1 MPVSHSRFQE
11 ILRDYR
17 PLEFEVL
24 ERQEF
29 YRLSMHHALKNR
41 SRLWLSLRTTS
52 CYFPEHPFTIV
63 DLGTYPGSLLRFL
76 RRILSP
82 DRCRLIG
89 VGLMISD
96 EFTQAI
102 EKDCSAEIHRV
113 NLDPRSEQMARKGD
127 PTRIPIDD
135 GKADLVFALEIIE
148 HLVSPSHLLAEA
160 FRILAPG
167 GHLLITTPNVAR
179 IGNVLKLMV
188 GRSNFDRLVPI
199 DYEHPEDE
207 WRPHFR
213 EYTLS
218 EIETFLQGVGFE
230 VVESRHFLGHDTRYN
245 IKSPAQR
252 IIDCVKLPFY
262 AIPHFRTNLLVLGR
276 KPERNGD

>member
-1 MPVSHSRFQE
+1 M
-11 ILRDYR
+11 RDHK
-17 PLEFEVL
+17 PLEFEVI
-24 ERQEF
+24 ESQGVF
-29 YRLSMHHALKNR
+29 RLPMHHALKNR
-41 SRLWLSLRTTS
+41 ARLWQSLRATS
-52 CYFPEHPFTIV
+52 RYFPADRFTVV

-76 RRILSP
+76 RRLLSP

-89 VGLMISD
+89 VWLMISE

-102 EKDCSAEIHRV
+102 REDCSAEIHRV
-113 NLDPRSEQMARKGD
+113 NLDPRNEQMAGHGY
-127 PTRIPIDD
+127 PTRIPIED
-135 GKADLVFALEIIE
+135 GKADLVFALEILE
-148 HLVSPSHLLAEA
+148 HMVSPSHLLAKA
-160 FRILAPG
+160 FRILAPE

-179 IGNVLKLMV
+179 IGNVFKLMV

-199 DYEHPEDE
+199 DYERPEDE

-213 EYTLS
+213 EYILS

-276 KPERNGD
+276 KPEGSGN

>member
-1 MPVSHSRFQE
+1 
-11 ILRDYR
+11 
-17 PLEFEVL
+17 
-24 ERQEF
+24 
-29 YRLSMHHALKNR
+29 MHHALKGR
-41 SRLWLSLRTTS
+41 TRLWLSLRTTS
-52 CYFPEHPFTIV
+52 RYFPAHPFTVV
-63 DLGTYPGSLLRFL
+63 DLGTYPGSLLRIL
-76 RRILSP
+76 RRLLSP

-89 VGLMISD
+89 VGLMISK

-102 EKDCSAEIHRV
+102 KENCSAEIHRV
-113 NLDPRSEQMARKGD
+113 NLDPRSEQMAGKGY
-127 PTRIPIDD
+127 PTRIPIED

-218 EIETFLQGVGFE
+218 EIEIFLQGVGFE

-252 IIDCVKLPFY
+252 VIDFVKLPFF

-276 KPERNGD
+276 KPEGNGD

>member
-1 MPVSHSRFQE
+1 MPLSYSRFRE

-24 ERQEF
+24 EPQEI
-29 YRLSMHHALKNR
+29 YRLPMHHALKNR
-41 SRLWLSLRTTS
+41 TRLWLSLRATS
-52 CYFPEHPFTIV
+52 RYFPADPFTVV

-76 RRILSP
+76 RRLFLP

-89 VGLMISD
+89 VGLMISE

-102 EKDCSAEIHRV
+102 EEDCSAEIHRV
-113 NLDPRSEQMARKGD
+113 NLDPRSEQMARKGY

-148 HLVSPSHLLAEA
+148 HMVSPSHLLAEA

-218 EIETFLQGVGFE
+218 EIEIFLQGVGFE
-230 VVESRHFLGHDTRYN
+230 VVESGHFLGHDTRYN
-245 IKSPAQR
+245 IKSVTQR
-252 IIDCVKLPFY
+252 IIDSVKLPFY

-276 KPERNGD
+276 KPEGNGD

>member
-1 MPVSHSRFQE
+1 M
-11 ILRDYR
+11 
-17 PLEFEVL
+17 
-24 ERQEF
+24 
-29 YRLSMHHALKNR
+29 
-41 SRLWLSLRTTS
+41 T
-52 CYFPEHPFTIV
+52 
-63 DLGTYPGSLLRFL
+63 
-76 RRILSP
+76 
-82 DRCRLIG
+82 
-89 VGLMISD
+89 
-96 EFTQAI
+96 
-102 EKDCSAEIHRV
+102 
-113 NLDPRSEQMARKGD
+113 RKGY
-127 PTRIPIDD
+127 PTQIPIDD

-148 HLVSPSHLLAEA
+148 HMVSPSHLLAEA

-218 EIETFLQGVGFE
+218 EIEMFLQGVGFE
-230 VVESRHFLGHDTRYN
+230 VVESGHFLGHDTRYN
-245 IKSPAQR
+245 IKSLAQH
-252 IIDCVKLPFY
+252 IIDYVKLPFF

-276 KPERNGD
+276 KPEGNGD

>member
-1 MPVSHSRFQE
+1 MPLSYSRFRQ

-24 ERQEF
+24 ESQEF
-29 YRLSMHHALKNR
+29 YRLPMHHALKSR
-41 SRLWLSLRTTS
+41 TRLWLSLRTTS
-52 CYFPEHPFTIV
+52 RYFPAHPFTVV

-76 RRILSP
+76 HRLLSP

-102 EKDCSAEIHRV
+102 KEDCPAEIHRV
-113 NLDPRSEQMARKGD
+113 NLDPKNEQMARKGD

-148 HLVSPSHLLAEA
+148 HMVSPSHLLAEA

-218 EIETFLQGVGFE
+218 EIEMFLQGVGFE

-245 IKSPAQR
+245 IKSPTQR

-276 KPERNGD
+276 KPEGNGD